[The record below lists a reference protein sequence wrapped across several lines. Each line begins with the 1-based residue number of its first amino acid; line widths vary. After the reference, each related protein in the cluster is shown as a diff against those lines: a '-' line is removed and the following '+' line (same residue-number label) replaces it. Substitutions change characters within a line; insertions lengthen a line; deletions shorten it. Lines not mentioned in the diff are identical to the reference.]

1 MTNLRETIW
10 DCAKVNLLNGGTI
23 GVITLT
29 DVKEVMAILLSAV
42 SIVATVLIILNNMRK
57 WREK

>member
-1 MTNLRETIW
+1 MTNLKETIW

-29 DVKEVMAILLSAV
+29 DVREVMAILLSAV
-42 SIVATVLIILNNMRK
+42 SIVATVLIIVSHMRK
-57 WREK
+57 RGEK

>member
-1 MTNLRETIW
+1 MTNLKETIW

-29 DVKEVMAILLSAV
+29 DVREVMTILLAAV
-42 SIVATVLIILNNMRK
+42 SIASTVIIIIKNWKRK
-57 WREK
+57 GEK